1 MSPTITSQYL
11 EITQDA
17 LWRKNVGLVQLIGLC
32 PLLAVTGTVINGLGL
47 GIATMLTLIA
57 TNVLISLMRH
67 VIPNEVRLPV
77 FVILIAAIVTVIEVL
92 TKAFYY
98 DLYMILGIYIPLIV
112 TNCAV
117 IGRAESFAFK
127 NSVDKAFLDGLM
139 TGMGFIIAL
148 VLLGGLRELLGY
160 GTLFS
165 QAELMFG
172 ESARMLT
179 ITVFEH
185 YRGFLLAI
193 LPPGA
198 FFGLALLIAAKNW
211 SQLPTTYSVKVAEQC
226 SKS

>member
-1 MSPTITSQYL
+1 MSQSLTSQYL
-11 EITQDA
+11 TITEEA
-17 LWRKNVGLVQLIGLC
+17 VWSKNVSFVQLIGLC
-32 PLLAVTGTVINGLGL
+32 PLMAVTGTVINGLGL

-57 TNVLISLMRH
+57 TNMVISMMRG

-77 FVILIAAIVTVIEVL
+77 FVILIAAVVTVIEVL

-98 DLYMILGIYIPLIV
+98 DLYLVLGIYIPLIV

-117 IGRAESFAFK
+117 IGRAEAFAFK
-127 NSVDKAFLDGLM
+127 HSVDKAMLDGFV
-139 TGMGFIIAL
+139 TGLGFTVAL
-148 VLLGGLRELLGY
+148 VLLGGLRELIGY

-172 ESARMLT
+172 EAARHLT
-179 ITVFEH
+179 LTVFEH

-211 SQLPTTYSVKVAEQC
+211 LQLRHPENV
-226 SKS
+226 

>member
-1 MSPTITSQYL
+1 MSQSITSQYI

-17 LWRKNVGLVQLIGLC
+17 LWRKNVGFVQLIGLC
-32 PLLAVTGTVINGLGL
+32 PLMAVTSTVINGLGL

-57 TNVLISLMRH
+57 TNMVISLMRG
-67 VIPNEVRLPV
+67 VIPDEVRLPV

-117 IGRAESFAFK
+117 IGRAEAFAFK
-127 NSVDKAFLDGLM
+127 NPVGKAMLDGFM
-139 TGMGFIIAL
+139 TGMGFTVAL
-148 VLLGGLRELLGY
+148 VLLGGIRELLGY

-172 ESARMLT
+172 ESARVLT
-179 ITVFEH
+179 VTVFEH

-198 FFGLALLIAAKNW
+198 FFGLALLIATKNW
-211 SQLPTTYSVKVAEQC
+211 LDRHALPR
-226 SKS
+226 